1 MNSTAHAFQGRARL
15 RLMIPLAALAVTACD
30 VPPEESNASA
40 DPLSQEVKLANTKG
54 INLRSAAG
62 FAILS
67 KSGITNVPKSAIVG
81 DVGTSPITGAA
92 LGLTC
97 AEVTGRIYTVDAAG
111 PACRV
116 QDATLLTAAVSDMQ
130 TAYTDAAGRAPTY
143 PAELG
148 GGDISGMTLRPGVYK
163 WGTGVRMDNRGVT
176 LSGGQDAVWIF
187 QIAKDLTVAPGAKVI
202 LAGGAQAR
210 NIFWQVSA
218 GVLLDTTSQFKGTLL
233 CKTLIAM
240 NTGATLDGRA
250 LAQTAVTLQMNAVTK
265 PN

>member
-1 MNSTAHAFQGRARL
+1 MNSNNHASRGVFRL

-30 VPPEESNASA
+30 APPQDSNASA
-40 DPLSQEVKLANTKG
+40 VPESQTLTPANTIG
-54 INLRSAAG
+54 INLGSAAG

-67 KSGITNVPKSAIVG
+67 KTGITNVPKSAIVG
-81 DVGTSPITGAA
+81 DVGTSPVTGAA

-97 AEVTGRIYTVDAAG
+97 AEVTGRTYTVNAAG

-116 QDATLLTAAVSDMQ
+116 QNATLLTAAVSDMQ

-148 GGDISGMTLRPGVYK
+148 GGDISGMTLPPGVYK
-163 WGTGVRMDNRGVT
+163 WGTGVRMDDRGVA
-176 LSGGQDAVWIF
+176 LSGGQDDVWIF
-187 QIAKDLTVAPGAKVI
+187 QIAKGLAVAPGAKVI

-210 NIFWQVSA
+210 NVFWQVSA
-218 GVLLDTTSQFKGTLL
+218 GVLLDTTSQFKGTLM